1 MPKINLSNQCRRST
15 EHKHT
20 PAHATS
26 NLVQITHIPTPS
38 QPPNAT
44 ASPLASFTYSH
55 ICHRQPPCLFHII
68 LMAASLPPTYPNSH
82 VCHCQPP
89 CLLHIFTHMPLP
101 SLPPSYMPL
110 PASLPPPSHIHSFTY
125 SHICHCQPPCL
136 LHICHYQPPCLLL
149 HIFTHICH
157 CQPPCPLLAY
167 HHGYTSM
174 LFIFNKQLNI

>member
-55 ICHRQPPCLFHII
+55 ICHRQPPCLPHTQIHTYATANP
-68 LMAASLPPTYPNSH
+68 LASF
-82 VCHCQPP
+82 
-89 CLLHIFTHMPLP
+89 I
-101 SLPPSYMPL
+101 
-110 PASLPPPSHIHSFTY
+110 Y
-125 SHICHCQPPCL
+125 SHICHCHPCL

-149 HIFTHICH
+149 HIFTPSHIH
-157 CQPPCPLLAY
+157 TYATASLLASFTY
-167 HHGYTSM
+167 ATTSLLASSFTYLHIYATASLLAPSLLITM
-174 LFIFNKQLNI
+174 GTHQCYLFLINN